1 RRRTGQDRSAWQ
13 SPGRV
18 GRDYPLQHVDARL
31 RRGGA
36 VADEDGFWFEDMHPG
51 RVLQSAG
58 GIRLDAEAISA
69 FARQFDP
76 HPAHLSE
83 ATAKT
88 TMFGR
93 QCASGW
99 HTGSVTIRLI
109 TEILH
114 VHGGGAGVGI
124 ERLRWLK
131 PVYPG
136 DELRV
141 RIEIQATRPSRSRPG
156 AGLVTYRCTTLNQH
170 GETVQEFTTTILMP
184 RRDAR

>member
-1 RRRTGQDRSAWQ
+1 M
-13 SPGRV
+13 
-18 GRDYPLQHVDARL
+18 
-31 RRGGA
+31 
-36 VADEDGFWFEDMHPG
+36 ADGDGYWFEDMHPG
-51 RVLQSAG
+51 RVLESER

-83 ATAKT
+83 ATAKA

-99 HTGSVTIRLI
+99 HTGSVTMRLI
-109 TEILH
+109 FDVLR

-124 ERLRWLK
+124 ERLRWAR

-136 DELRV
+136 DELWV
-141 RIEIQATRPSRSRPG
+141 RIEIQATRPSRSRPD
-156 AGLVTYRCTTLNQH
+156 AGLATYRCTTLNQH
-170 GETVQEFTTTILMP
+170 SEPVQEFTTTILMP
-184 RRDAR
+184 RRGAA